1 MTFVLVHDSGFVK
14 DDWTRELIDWDVTT
28 TSAWQP
34 ASGYGLDVPNTVTAD
49 QLLPYFDEAA
59 MIRISFPS
67 FADGRGFS
75 LARHLR
81 LLGYKGRLRAHG
93 HVIAEQYSMA
103 RRCGFDEVEID
114 QSLAERQP
122 VEQWQSRANWQD
134 HSYLNRL
141 QQSA

>member
-1 MTFVLVHDSGFVK
+1 MTFVLIQDSGFVA

-28 TSAWQP
+28 TAAWQP
-34 ASGYGLDVPNTVTAD
+34 ACGYGLDVPNTVTAD
-49 QLLPYFDEAA
+49 QLLPYFDDAA

-81 LLGYKGRLRAHG
+81 LLGYKGRLRARG
-93 HVIAEQYSMA
+93 HVIAEQYTMA

-114 QSLAERQP
+114 QCLADRQP
-122 VEQWQSRANWQD
+122 VDQWLSRANWQD

-141 QQSA
+141 QQPA